1 MEPSIRDL
9 YDKII
14 EFEGEKLFESVL
26 KKWVIDTDY
35 KRYISTIS
43 SSVQIEKA
51 NLTQEENWELYA
63 LSRVLDILTLQ
74 FQPDNQAD
82 GSEWLGP
89 KISIPEFEEFIS
101 LIGLDVITPN
111 TFNPFNCEIIHAQ
124 EGENNFEIIE
134 SYFPAVKLKNMI
146 IKRAGMKISLKA
158 IDYNLTLINNAS
170 IYWTFRRKNRIYFDL
185 SQGWGSNSQWSTDLR
200 LDLETNNHFVYN
212 QNGRFDLNHVTPEL
226 LDELNQQN
234 LEIQEAIDLTR
245 FRHFVTSTKDDSDL
259 FPYDFKYEEEKNQLQ
274 HLQKLVVH

>member
-1 MEPSIRDL
+1 MELSIRDL
-9 YDKII
+9 YYKII
-14 EFEGEKLFESVL
+14 EFEGKKLFESVL

-43 SSVQIEKA
+43 SCVQIEKA
-51 NLTQEENWELYA
+51 NLSQEENWELYA

-82 GSEWLGP
+82 GSDWLGP
-89 KISIPEFEEFIS
+89 KITIPEFEEFIS

-111 TFNPFNCEIIHAQ
+111 TFNTFNCEIIHAQ
-124 EGENNFEIIE
+124 EGENNFEIIH
-134 SYFPAVKLKNMI
+134 SYFPAVKLKNLI

-158 IDYNLTLINNAS
+158 TDFNLFLINNAS
-170 IYWTFRRKNRIYFDL
+170 IYWTFRRKNRKYVDL

-212 QNGRFDLNHVTPEL
+212 QNGKFDLNHVTPEL

-234 LEIQEAIDLTR
+234 LEIQEAIELTK
-245 FRHFVTSTKDDSDL
+245 FRHFVNSTKDDSNL
-259 FPYDFKYEEEKNQLQ
+259 FPYDFKYVEKKNID
-274 HLQKLVVH
+274 

>member
-9 YDKII
+9 YYKII

-51 NLTQEENWELYA
+51 NLSQEENWELYA

-111 TFNPFNCEIIHAQ
+111 MFNPFNCEIIHAQ
-124 EGENNFEIIE
+124 EGENNFEIID

-158 IDYNLTLINNAS
+158 TDYNLTLINNAS
-170 IYWTFRRKNRIYFDL
+170 IYWTFRRKNRKYFDL
-185 SQGWGSNSQWSTDLR
+185 SQCWGSNSQWSTDLR

-245 FRHFVTSTKDDSDL
+245 FRHFVTTTKDDSDL

-274 HLQKLVVH
+274 HPQKLVVH